1 MNILVY
7 TTEWCPGCVI
17 AKKALKE
24 WGYDFTEIDIEVAGI
39 SRTQL
44 KEIMGG
50 RMEVPSI
57 VIDGKPIG
65 GVNELMRIIWKLQVL
80 DLR

>member
-17 AKKALKE
+17 AKKALKAR
-24 WGYDFTEIDIEVAGI
+24 GYDFTEIDIEVAGI

-65 GVNELMRIIWKLQVL
+65 GVNELMRII
-80 DLR
+80 

>member
-1 MNILVY
+1 
-7 TTEWCPGCVI
+7 
-17 AKKALKE
+17 
-24 WGYDFTEIDIEVAGI
+24 
-39 SRTQL
+39 
-44 KEIMGG
+44 MGG

>member
-24 WGYDFTEIDIEVAGI
+24 RGYDFTEIDIEVAGI

-44 KEIMGG
+44 KEIMCG

-65 GVNELMRIIWKLQVL
+65 GVNELMRII
-80 DLR
+80 

>member
-1 MNILVY
+1 MVS
-7 TTEWCPGCVI
+7 CCVI

-24 WGYDFTEIDIEVAGI
+24 RGYDFTEIDIEVAGI

-65 GVNELMRIIWKLQVL
+65 GVNELMRII
-80 DLR
+80 

>member
-17 AKKALKE
+17 AKKDLKE
-24 WGYDFTEIDIEVAGI
+24 RGYDFTEIDIEVAGI

-65 GVNELMRIIWKLQVL
+65 GVNELMRII
-80 DLR
+80 